1 MFEVLFSAMQ
11 RDQVR
16 FVDDGF
22 FLFNA
27 NKDDLVT
34 CTAFFATTPSAA
46 HVMID
51 ELGKIAAGRPIKV
64 TANVNDALEIKA
76 LEASGF
82 VFDAAKPAK
91 ELSKPSL
98 DVDDYVPDGVLGYWV
113 KGGSDAPGDA

>member
-51 ELGKIAAGRPIKV
+51 ELEKIAAGRSIKV

-82 VFDAAKPAK
+82 VFDATKPPKAPG
-91 ELSKPSL
+91 SASL
-98 DVDDYVPDGVLGYWV
+98 RVDDYVPDGVLGYWV
-113 KGGSDAPGDA
+113 KGGSDAPRDA